1 VATPSASGGF
11 APEAL
16 QFLTDLAEHNDRAW
30 FQPRKAEYE
39 RLLKEPMEALVV
51 ALGERFAA
59 RGIPI
64 EADPRH
70 AIFRIYRDVRF
81 SKDKSPYKTHIS
93 ASLPWIEPGSGAG
106 SPGHGNGAYVHIQP
120 EHSYVGGGMWH
131 PEKAR
136 LDAFRQAIVD
146 DPDRARAVLEDAA
159 FLRRLGP
166 LDSHET
172 LKRVP
177 PGYPADHPM
186 SELLRYKDLT
196 FGRALSDDE
205 VVTPL
210 LPDILADDLAAAVPV
225 FRFLASLDRV
235 SDTAGRAP

>member
-1 VATPSASGGF
+1 MAVSVSAGF
-11 APEAL
+11 TPEAL
-16 QFLTDLAEHNDRAW
+16 KFLTDLAKHNDRAW

-51 ALGERFAA
+51 ALGERLAS

-64 EADPRH
+64 EADPRR

-81 SKDKSPYKTHIS
+81 SKDKSPYKTHVS
-93 ASLPWIEPGSGAG
+93 ASLPWIDPGERTEAVR
-106 SPGHGNGAYVHIQP
+106 GNGAYVHIQP
-120 EHSYVGGGMWH
+120 GHSYVGGGMWH
-131 PEKAR
+131 PERTR
-136 LDAFRQAIVD
+136 LDAFRRAVVE
-146 DPDRARAVLEDAA
+146 DPDRVRAVLEDPK

-166 LDSHET
+166 LESHET

-186 SELLRYKDLT
+186 ADQLRFKDLT

-205 VVTPL
+205 VVSL
-210 LPDILADDLAAAVPV
+210 SLPDVLADDLATAVPV
-225 FRFLASLDRV
+225 FRFLASL
-235 SDTAGRAP
+235 AG